1 MTQFVNNF
9 LINFNITNI
18 LYILASFIEIYL
30 FLKLLLIIFDVKSTV
45 KQKLIFIVVV
55 VPMSK
60 ILSYFIPSPFNVIL
74 NYTFIA
80 FLITAIF
87 KLSILKSFT
96 SLIISLFIFGVL
108 NVLLQNPYLTL
119 LDISPEEFLN
129 IPVLFLDKP
138 FR

>member
-119 LDISPEEFLN
+119 LDISPE
-129 IPVLFLDKP
+129 
-138 FR
+138 

>member
-55 VPMSK
+55 VPNS
-60 ILSYFIPSPFNVIL
+60 SCC
-74 NYTFIA
+74 T
-80 FLITAIF
+80 
-87 KLSILKSFT
+87 
-96 SLIISLFIFGVL
+96 
-108 NVLLQNPYLTL
+108 
-119 LDISPEEFLN
+119 DE
-129 IPVLFLDKP
+129 
-138 FR
+138 